1 MKRPE
6 KSGLGRFATESAVI
20 VGSILL
26 AFAID
31 AWWSDR
37 IDRRALVEQ
46 LDSVEAELVTN
57 LEATEGRL
65 EILGHRILL
74 TNQVLL
80 ALSDDEVEISQGTF
94 MSNLGEALTFGR
106 SIRNRHN
113 SIEVLKNSSQFGSYN
128 NVEFVKAL
136 NDFTGTVRD
145 AEAIEEQRTALY
157 YSDVKP
163 TLERNVVMADL
174 GWTEVESYSEYDEN
188 RIEVTPRPE
197 FTSDMVGI
205 RSLDTW
211 NTIFGWKIMLLDY
224 QDVLGRYKKSNEE
237 LIGKVRAELERL
249 R

>member
-31 AWWSDR
+31 AWWNDR
-37 IDRRALVEQ
+37 IDRRAWVDHLA
-46 LDSVEAELVTN
+46 SVEAELVTN
-57 LEATEGRL
+57 LEAAESQL

-80 ALSDDEVEISQGTF
+80 ALSSDEIEISQSAF
-94 MSNLGEALTFGR
+94 MSNLGEALIFGR
-106 SIRNRHN
+106 SLRNRHN
-113 SIEVLKNSSQFGSYN
+113 SIEALKNSSQFASYDD
-128 NVEFVKAL
+128 VEFIKAL
-136 NDFTGTVRD
+136 NDFIGTVRD
-145 AEAIEEQRTALY
+145 AENIEEQRTALY

-163 TLERNVVMADL
+163 TLERNVVMVDL
-174 GWTEVESYSEYDEN
+174 GWTEVESYREYDEN

-197 FTSDMVGI
+197 FTSNMVGI
-205 RSLDTW
+205 RSLGTW

-224 QDVLGRYKKSNEE
+224 QDVLGRYRESSEE